1 VTAVAYRF
9 KTHPGVL
16 PQPQALKVRVADKPT
31 GWHETDSDGMPICN
45 ICEGRFSRILRE
57 SVTRPGYIP
66 ELAILS
72 FTAHCREIVMY
83 VFVVD
88 KSGNPL
94 TPCRPKRAR
103 ILLRSGRAVVHKRY
117 PFTIRIKD
125 RVGEES
131 VVKPV
136 RVKIDPGSRYTGVAV
151 VLEDSDGKQR
161 LIAGIEIEHR
171 GKSIKEAMTKRA
183 GYRRRRRSAN
193 TRYREPRF
201 DNRTRPEGWL
211 PPSLKHRVD
220 TAISWVERL
229 MKVAP
234 VQGLSVESVRFDTQR
249 LVNPEISGVE
259 YQQGEL
265 LGYEV
270 REYLLEKWGRKC
282 TYCGAEGIP
291 LEVEHIVPKSRG
303 GSSRVSNL
311 ALACRKC
318 NQEKGAKTAK
328 EFGFPELAK
337 HAQKPL
343 RDAAAVNATR
353 NALVK
358 ELASLGIPVE
368 TGSGG
373 RTKYNR
379 MRLGISKSHVF
390 DALCVGKVDAV
401 SVDTESLL
409 HVKCSGRG
417 RYARTLPNAYG
428 FPRAYL
434 PRQKQFFG
442 FATGDMVRANVPK
455 GKYRGTYTGRI
466 AVRKSGYFT
475 LACGK
480 EKITVKWNACTVL
493 QRADGY
499 GYMHTKIQRRWNAN
513 SSPTLEEGVSLA

>member
-1 VTAVAYRF
+1 M
-9 KTHPGVL
+9 
-16 PQPQALKVRVADKPT
+16 Q
-31 GWHETDSDGMPICN
+31 
-45 ICEGRFSRILRE
+45 
-57 SVTRPGYIP
+57 
-66 ELAILS
+66 
-72 FTAHCREIVMY
+72 

-88 KSGNPL
+88 KHKKPL

-103 ILLRSGRAVVHKRY
+103 ELLRSGRAVVARRY

-125 RVGEES
+125 RVAEES

-151 VLEDSDGKQR
+151 VRENSERKQR

-171 GKSIKEAMTKRA
+171 GKSIKDAMTKRA

-193 TRYREPRF
+193 TRYRKPRF

-220 TAISWVERL
+220 TTMSWVKRL
-229 MKVAP
+229 SSIAP
-234 VQGLSVESVRFDTQR
+234 VQNLSVESVRFDMQKIQ
-249 LVNPEISGVE
+249 NPEISGVE
-259 YQQGEL
+259 YQQGDL

-282 TYCGAEGIP
+282 AYCGAEDVP
-291 LEVEHIVPKSRG
+291 LEVEHIIPKARG
-303 GSSRVSNL
+303 GSNRVSNL
-311 ALACRKC
+311 TLACRKC
-318 NQEKGAKTAK
+318 NEKKGARTAE
-328 EFGFPELAK
+328 EFGFPEMAK
-337 HAQKPL
+337 QAQKPL

-353 NALVK
+353 NALAR
-358 ELASLGIPVE
+358 ELSSFGLPVE
-368 TGSGG
+368 TGTGG
-373 RTKYNR
+373 QTKYNR
-379 MRLGISKSHVF
+379 IRLGIPKNHVF
-390 DALCVGKVDAV
+390 DALCVGKVETASIDA
-401 SVDTESLL
+401 ESLL

-417 RYARTLPNAYG
+417 RYSRTLPDAYG

-513 SSPTLEEGVSLA
+513 SSPTLEEGVSLV

>member
-1 VTAVAYRF
+1 M
-9 KTHPGVL
+9 
-16 PQPQALKVRVADKPT
+16 Q
-31 GWHETDSDGMPICN
+31 
-45 ICEGRFSRILRE
+45 
-57 SVTRPGYIP
+57 
-66 ELAILS
+66 
-72 FTAHCREIVMY
+72 

-88 KSGNPL
+88 KHKKPL

-103 ILLRSGRAVVHKRY
+103 ELLRSGRAVVARRY

-125 RVGEES
+125 RVAEES

-151 VLEDSDGKQR
+151 VRENSERKQR

-171 GKSIKEAMTKRA
+171 GKSIKDAMTKRA

-193 TRYREPRF
+193 TRYRKPRF

-220 TAISWVERL
+220 TTMSWVKRL
-229 MKVAP
+229 SSIAP
-234 VQGLSVESVRFDTQR
+234 VQNLSVESVRFDTQK
-249 LVNPEISGVE
+249 LNNPEISGVE
-259 YQQGEL
+259 YQQGDL

-282 TYCGAEGIP
+282 AYCGAEDVP
-291 LEVEHIVPKSRG
+291 LEVEHIIPKARG
-303 GSSRVSNL
+303 GSNRVSNL
-311 ALACRKC
+311 TLACRKC
-318 NQEKGAKTAK
+318 NEKKGARTAE

-343 RDAAAVNATR
+343 RDATAVNATR
-353 NALVK
+353 NALAR
-358 ELASLGIPVE
+358 ELSSFGLPVE
-368 TGSGG
+368 TGTGG
-373 RTKYNR
+373 STKYNR
-379 MRLGISKSHVF
+379 MRLGIRKSHVF

-417 RYARTLPNAYG
+417 RYSRTLPDAYG

-442 FATGDMVRANVPK
+442 FATGDMIRANVPK
-455 GKYRGTYTGRI
+455 GKYQGTWTGRI
-466 AVRKSGYFT
+466 AIRKTGCFGLKRSE
-475 LACGK
+475 GK
-480 EKITVKWNACTVL
+480 QIDVNAKYCVML
-493 QRADGY
+493 QRGDGY
-499 GYMHTKIQRRWNAN
+499 GYEYRRI
-513 SSPTLEEGVSLA
+513 

>member
-1 VTAVAYRF
+1 M
-9 KTHPGVL
+9 
-16 PQPQALKVRVADKPT
+16 Q
-31 GWHETDSDGMPICN
+31 
-45 ICEGRFSRILRE
+45 
-57 SVTRPGYIP
+57 
-66 ELAILS
+66 
-72 FTAHCREIVMY
+72 

-88 KSGNPL
+88 KHKKPL

-103 ILLRSGRAVVHKRY
+103 ILLRSGRAVVARRY

-125 RVGEES
+125 RVVEES

-136 RVKIDPGSRYTGVAV
+136 RVKIDPGSRYTGIAV
-151 VLEDSDGKQR
+151 VQEDANAESSEAKQR

-171 GKSIKEAMTKRA
+171 GKSISESMTKRA
-183 GYRRRRRSAN
+183 NYRRRRRSAN
-193 TRYREPRF
+193 TRYRKPRF
-201 DNRTRPEGWL
+201 DNRTRPEGWI

-220 TAISWVERL
+220 TTISWVERL
-229 MKVAP
+229 MKIAP
-234 VQGLSVESVRFDTQR
+234 VQGISVESVRFDTQK
-249 LVNPEISGVE
+249 LNNPEISGVE

-282 TYCGAEGIP
+282 AYCGTEGVP
-291 LEVEHIVPKSRG
+291 LEVEHIIPKSRG
-303 GSSRVSNL
+303 GSNRVSNL
-311 ALACRKC
+311 TLSCRKC
-318 NQEKGAKTAK
+318 NQKKGSRTAE
-328 EFGFPELAK
+328 EFGFPEMAK

-358 ELASLGIPVE
+358 ELASFGLPVE

-379 MRLGISKSHVF
+379 MRLGIPKSHVF

-401 SVDTESLL
+401 SLDVESLL

-417 RYARTLPNAYG
+417 RYARTLPDAYG
-428 FPRAYL
+428 FPRTYL
-434 PRQKQFFG
+434 PRTKRFFG

-455 GKYRGTYTGRI
+455 GKYQGTYTGRI
-466 AVRKSGYFT
+466 AVRKSGYFA
-475 LACGK
+475 LSCGK
-480 EKITVKWNACTVL
+480 EKVAVKWDTCTAL

-513 SSPTLEEGVSLA
+513 SSPTLEEGEELA